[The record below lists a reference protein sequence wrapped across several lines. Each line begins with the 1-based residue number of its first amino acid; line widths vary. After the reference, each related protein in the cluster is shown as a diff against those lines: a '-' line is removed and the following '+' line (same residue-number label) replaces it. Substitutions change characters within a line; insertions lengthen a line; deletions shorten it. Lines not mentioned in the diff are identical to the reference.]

1 MNTNDYLTGPA
12 FFGKTDP
19 EALLQKYGSP
29 LYVYNEDVLR
39 RCCRDMKGIMDY
51 PHFTANYSIK
61 ANTNLKLL
69 EIVREEGLYADAMSP
84 GEILFLE
91 KAGFRHDQIFFIPNN
106 VSADEL
112 QFALDRQVLTSLDS
126 LSQLELLGQLAPGSR
141 VAIRIN
147 AGIGAG
153 HHEKVVTA
161 GKKTKFGIAADQLD
175 EARRIAAQYNL
186 KIVGVNQ
193 HIGSLFME
201 PTPYLQAAEKFL
213 HLAEHFPD
221 LELVDLGG
229 GFGIPYHK
237 LAGEG
242 RLDLELLNQGLTA
255 LVENFVSKY
264 GRKLIFKSEPGRYIA
279 AECGNLLGK
288 VTSIKNNGGTT
299 FVGTDIG
306 FNVLARPVM
315 YNSWHDIQVYRDGRL
330 SEEQNHETVTI
341 VGNICES
348 GDVIAKER
356 ELPPIKI
363 GDVLNVLDAGAYG
376 YAMSSNYNNRLR
388 PAEVL
393 IGSNGEP
400 RLIRRRETFD
410 DLLRTFDIDC

>member
-1 MNTNDYLTGPA
+1 MKRLLPPA
-12 FFGKTDP
+12 
-19 EALLQKYGSP
+19 
-29 LYVYNEDVLR
+29 
-39 RCCRDMKGIMDY
+39 
-51 PHFTANYSIK
+51 
-61 ANTNLKLL
+61 
-69 EIVREEGLYADAMSP
+69 
-84 GEILFLE
+84 
-91 KAGFRHDQIFFIPNN
+91 
-106 VSADEL
+106 
-112 QFALDRQVLTSLDS
+112 
-126 LSQLELLGQLAPGSR
+126 
-141 VAIRIN
+141 
-147 AGIGAG
+147 
-153 HHEKVVTA
+153 
-161 GKKTKFGIAADQLD
+161 KKTKFGIAADQLD

-213 HLAEHFPD
+213 HLAGQFPE

-242 RLDLELLNQGLTA
+242 RLDLDLLNQGLTH
-255 LVENFVSKY
+255 LVEGFVNKY
-264 GRKLIFKSEPGRYIA
+264 GRQVIFKSEPGRYIA

-288 VTSIKNNGGTT
+288 VTSKKNNGGTT

-315 YNSWHDIQVYRDGRL
+315 YNSWHDIQLYRDGCL
-330 SEEQNHETVTI
+330 IEEQNHDIVTI

-356 ELPPIKI
+356 ELPPIQI
-363 GDVLNVLDAGAYG
+363 GDILNVLDAGAYG

-393 IGSNGEP
+393 IDSSGEP
-400 RLIRRRETFD
+400 RLIRRRENFD
-410 DLLRTFDIDC
+410 DLLRTFDID